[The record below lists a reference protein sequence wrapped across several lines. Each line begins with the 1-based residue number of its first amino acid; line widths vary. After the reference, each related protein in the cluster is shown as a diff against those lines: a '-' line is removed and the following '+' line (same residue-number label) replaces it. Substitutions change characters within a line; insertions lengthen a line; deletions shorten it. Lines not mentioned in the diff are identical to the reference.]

1 MPVRHRRALLHRHLA
16 PSPLFAR
23 AIACLASPRG
33 SKETLCLAERERRSI
48 VTQVPWRKTLSLVLV
63 FSVLT
68 LSLIVLDQRNLL
80 TPIKD
85 GLNTV
90 IQPVSGAFS
99 SIPGSFDSK
108 GPLEN
113 QLATAVA
120 KADRLDAE
128 NSDLKA
134 QLAES
139 KVLEQLDAAKAS
151 HPDREYTS
159 AEVISRDPTGQ
170 QKFLIIDK
178 GSADGL
184 RVGMAVVDPNYFVG
198 QISEVSE
205 NSAKV
210 MLIIDSS
217 MKVGARLEDTK
228 AEGTVVGT
236 WQSGQQPMI
245 MQHID
250 KTRTPKEGEKI
261 VTSDMTRKIPPGIII
276 GVVWGDP
283 VVNAQNDQ
291 IEVKVRPAVNFDTL
305 TQVFVVTNY
314 GNQ

>member
-1 MPVRHRRALLHRHLA
+1 ME
-16 PSPLFAR
+16 
-23 AIACLASPRG
+23 
-33 SKETLCLAERERRSI
+33 ETTHLAEREGI
-48 VTQVPWRKTLSLVLV
+48 TTVKQVPWRKTLSLVLV
-63 FSVLT
+63 FTILT
-68 LSLIVLDQRNLL
+68 LTLMVIDRQHLL
-80 TPIKD
+80 APIKD
-85 GLNTV
+85 GLTTV
-90 IQPVSGAFS
+90 VQPISGTFS
-99 SIPGSFDSK
+99 GIPGSLDSNT
-108 GPLEN
+108 PLED

-120 KADRLDAE
+120 ERDRLDAE

-139 KVLEQLDAAKAS
+139 KVLEQLDQAKSA
-151 HPDREYTS
+151 HPDREYVS

-178 GSADGL
+178 GSDDGL

-198 QISEVSE
+198 QVAEVSE
-205 NSAKV
+205 HSAKV

-217 MKVGARLEDTK
+217 MKVGARLEDTQ

-236 WQSGQQPMI
+236 WQGGQQPMI
-245 MQHID
+245 MEHID
-250 KTRTPKEGEKI
+250 KTKPPKEGEKI
-261 VTSDMTRKIPPGIII
+261 VTSDMTRQVPPGIII

-291 IEVKVRPAVNFDTL
+291 IEVKVRPVVNFDSL

-314 GNQ
+314 GN

>member
-1 MPVRHRRALLHRHLA
+1 ME
-16 PSPLFAR
+16 
-23 AIACLASPRG
+23 
-33 SKETLCLAERERRSI
+33 ETTHLAEREGI
-48 VTQVPWRKTLSLVLV
+48 TTVKQVPWRKTLSLVLV
-63 FSVLT
+63 FTILT
-68 LSLIVLDQRNLL
+68 LTLMVMDRQHLL
-80 TPIKD
+80 APIKD
-85 GLNTV
+85 GLTTV
-90 IQPVSGAFS
+90 VQPISGAFS
-99 SIPGSFDSK
+99 GIPGSLDSNT
-108 GPLEN
+108 PLED

-120 KADRLDAE
+120 ERDRLDAE

-139 KVLEQLDAAKAS
+139 KVLEQLDQAKSA
-151 HPDREYTS
+151 HPDREYVS

-178 GSADGL
+178 GSDDGL

-198 QISEVSE
+198 QVAEVSE
-205 NSAKV
+205 HSAKV

-217 MKVGARLEDTK
+217 MKVGARLEDTQ

-236 WQSGQQPMI
+236 WQGGQQPMI
-245 MQHID
+245 MEHID
-250 KTRTPKEGEKI
+250 KTKPPKEGEKI
-261 VTSDMTRKIPPGIII
+261 VTSDMTRQVPPGIII

-291 IEVKVRPAVNFDTL
+291 IEVKVRPVVNFDSL

-314 GNQ
+314 GN

>member
-1 MPVRHRRALLHRHLA
+1 M
-16 PSPLFAR
+16 
-23 AIACLASPRG
+23 
-33 SKETLCLAERERRSI
+33 K
-48 VTQVPWRKTLSLVLV
+48 QVPWRKTLSLVLV
-63 FSVLT
+63 FSIVT
-68 LSLIVLDQRNLL
+68 LSLIVLDRQHLL

-90 IQPVSGAFS
+90 VQPVSGAFS
-99 SIPGSFDSK
+99 RIPDSWDSNT
-108 GPLEN
+108 PLED

-120 KADRLDAE
+120 KADRLDTE

-134 QLAES
+134 QNDKLQ
-139 KVLEQLDAAKAS
+139 VQLKLQTAQEA
-151 HPDREYTS
+151 HPDREYVT
-159 AEVISRDPTGQ
+159 AEVLSRDPTGQ
-170 QKFLIIDK
+170 QKFLVIDK

-205 NSAKV
+205 HNAKV

-217 MKVGARLEDTK
+217 MKVGARLEDTQ

-236 WQSGQQPMI
+236 WQGGQQPMI
-245 MQHID
+245 MEHID
-250 KTRTPKEGEKI
+250 KTKTPKEGEKI
-261 VTSDMTRKIPPGIII
+261 VTSDMTRQIPPGIII
-276 GVVWGDP
+276 GVVWGEP

-291 IEVKVRPAVNFDTL
+291 IEVKVRPVVDFDSL

-314 GNQ
+314 GN

>member
-1 MPVRHRRALLHRHLA
+1 V
-16 PSPLFAR
+16 
-23 AIACLASPRG
+23 
-33 SKETLCLAERERRSI
+33 K
-48 VTQVPWRKTLSLVLV
+48 QVPWRKTLSLVLV
-63 FSVLT
+63 FTILT
-68 LSLIVLDQRNLL
+68 LSLVVLDRQNLL

-90 IQPVSGAFS
+90 VQPISGAFS
-99 SIPGSFDSK
+99 GIPDSLESNT
-108 GPLEN
+108 PLED

-139 KVLEQLDAAKAS
+139 KVLEQLDAAKAA
-151 HPDREYTS
+151 HPDREYVS

-217 MKVGARLEDTK
+217 MKVGARLEDTQ
-228 AEGTVVGT
+228 AEGTVIGT
-236 WQSGQQPMI
+236 WQGGQQPMI
-245 MQHID
+245 MEHID
-250 KTRTPKEGEKI
+250 KTKTPKEGEKI
-261 VTSDMTRKIPPGIII
+261 VTSDMTRQIPPGIII
-276 GVVWGDP
+276 GIVLGDP

-314 GNQ
+314 GN